1 MSKLYNGDVTTEKP
15 DDHKFHCEL
24 GIFQL
29 SDRESQMIGDVTDC
43 AMSGGAALVDRERN
57 NYLS

>member
-1 MSKLYNGDVTTEKP
+1 MTTEEP
-15 DDHKFHCEL
+15 DDRKFHCEL

-29 SDRESQMIGDVTDC
+29 SDGESQMIGDVTDC